1 MVSGGRGGSGASYSA
16 IITHKYHCS
25 PKNDHT
31 NTNITKKSRKK
42 SHKDIAAVDS
52 LLEVSKLA
60 DNKIVESFSTNKFK
74 KVKLPFVSS

>member
-1 MVSGGRGGSGASYSA
+1 MARREKSPRGSSGRRPRRSRSY
-16 IITHKYHCS
+16 
-25 PKNDHT
+25 
-31 NTNITKKSRKK
+31 KKIKKIKKKIKRSHKK

-74 KVKLPFVSS
+74 QVKLPFVSS

>member
-1 MVSGGRGGSGASYSA
+1 M
-16 IITHKYHCS
+16 I
-25 PKNDHT
+25 
-31 NTNITKKSRKK
+31 KKIKRSHKK

-74 KVKLPFVSS
+74 KVKLPFVST

>member
-1 MVSGGRGGSGASYSA
+1 MARRTKSPRGSSGRRPRRSRSY
-16 IITHKYHCS
+16 
-25 PKNDHT
+25 
-31 NTNITKKSRKK
+31 KKIKKIKRSHKK